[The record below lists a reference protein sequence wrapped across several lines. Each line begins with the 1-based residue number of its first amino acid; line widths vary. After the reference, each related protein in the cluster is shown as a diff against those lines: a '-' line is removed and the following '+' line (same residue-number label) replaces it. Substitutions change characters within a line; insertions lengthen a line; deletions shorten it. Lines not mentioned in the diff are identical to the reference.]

1 MKVTLTFEKKDFAT
15 LREFEKAVE
24 KQCGKTYVSGSY
36 LCWYFDFPA
45 ELQTLLS
52 PVQRGSD
59 AYKAMA
65 AKLAAMPAPVD
76 PGANLQLDST
86 SLVQASVDS
95 DPTNTSIE

>member
-52 PVQRGSD
+52 PVQRGSES
-59 AYKAMA
+59 YKTLA
-65 AKLAAMPAPVD
+65 AKLDA
-76 PGANLQLDST
+76 GAISFEIEST
-86 SLVQASVDS
+86 KAESK
-95 DPTNTSIE
+95 N

>member
-15 LREFEKAVE
+15 LREFEKAVEKAVE

-65 AKLAAMPAPVD
+65 AKLETGTVSFEIE
-76 PGANLQLDST
+76 ST
-86 SLVQASVDS
+86 KVESK
-95 DPTNTSIE
+95 N